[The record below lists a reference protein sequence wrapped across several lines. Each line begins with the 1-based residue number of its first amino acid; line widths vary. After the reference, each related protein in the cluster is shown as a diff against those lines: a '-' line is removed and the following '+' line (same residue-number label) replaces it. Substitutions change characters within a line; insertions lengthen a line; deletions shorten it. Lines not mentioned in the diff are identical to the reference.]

1 MPRAST
7 RVLVGACDNWA
18 NYTCGWGD
26 PLGTA
31 SIDFAVQQKSMVI
44 NLSPDPGK
52 HPAQAAMF
60 AIFAAHMGPLGA
72 FSGWAEPESAMVA
85 LLSKKDGVVVCGAPN
100 LSFLSSLEVTTA
112 RLPHHRAGPEPLNPA
127 KIYLSFQSNEGDT
140 PKNAYSFRG
149 GNWLLDSRGTVPI
162 AWGSAPVIADLFPGL
177 W

>member
-112 RLPHHRAGPEPLNPA
+112 RLLHHRAGPEPL
-127 KIYLSFQSNEGDT
+127 T
-140 PKNAYSFRG
+140 PQRF
-149 GNWLLDSRGTVPI
+149 T
-162 AWGSAPVIADLFPGL
+162 
-177 W
+177 